1 VGSRKYY
8 FLIFL
13 LAPILVSVSLVDEA
27 FAPYH
32 KQEVKPQPE
41 QSESKATIPDWI
53 RNNAKWWSEGQ
64 IGDSDFVSGI
74 QFMIKE
80 NIMIIPDLPEEDT
93 QKMEL
98 KDEKRAMGL
107 ERDKNVP
114 DWVRNNAGWWADGL
128 ISDDDFVSG
137 IKYLIQ
143 NGIITVEQKLAPTPS
158 LNSDDTDTDLLAL
171 DFTYEAANS
180 ELKKS
185 LSLYGISMS
194 SMIEI
199 RGSNIEKYCSFFSDP
214 AKQKLVEYCTSTEI
228 SDLESIFL
236 GNIHMVGSTEKPRL
250 VMAILQADPKMSQI
264 ENIKTIFETVTETL
278 VCDCWEDMKPG
289 GYDTIKDWIEALSD
303 FHTIGDESSS
313 KSSPIQLDEKRI
325 QIELTTNVDGYL
337 WKLFVAR

>member
-1 VGSRKYY
+1 MLFMMIPIVIIIGGLVYY
-8 FLIFL
+8 QLG
-13 LAPILVSVSLVDEA
+13 VVE
-27 FAPYH
+27 
-32 KQEVKPQPE
+32 
-41 QSESKATIPDWI
+41 
-53 RNNAKWWSEGQ
+53 
-64 IGDSDFVSGI
+64 
-74 QFMIKE
+74 
-80 NIMIIPDLPEEDT
+80 
-93 QKMEL
+93 
-98 KDEKRAMGL
+98 
-107 ERDKNVP
+107 
-114 DWVRNNAGWWADGL
+114 
-128 ISDDDFVSG
+128 
-137 IKYLIQ
+137 
-143 NGIITVEQKLAPTPS
+143 NGIITVEQELAQS
-158 LNSDDTDTDLLAL
+158 IKSDDIDLDSLAL
-171 DFTYEAANS
+171 DFTYEGANS
-180 ELKKS
+180 ELKEN
-185 LSLYGISMS
+185 LNLYGISMS

-303 FHTIGDESSS
+303 FHTIGDKSSS
-313 KSSPIQLDEKRI
+313 KSSPIQLDEKKI